1 MNLRSNAHY
10 KRRLEA
16 RCRRRVGQA
25 MVEFMIVMAI
35 LLSSVAIVNLFLNV
49 YREHGMRVL
58 RLVASEYP

>member
-1 MNLRSNAHY
+1 MNLRAKSHY
-10 KRRLEA
+10 RRRLPA
-16 RCRRRVGQA
+16 RLRSRRGQA